1 MSQRLIIGVEAGTDW
16 KTIKKEL
23 VEEGADWVRDPS
35 PEQPDVLVVS
45 IPEDR
50 NVDDVLSRVQRLR
63 GVRYAE
69 RDAMRWTS

>member
-1 MSQRLIIGVEAGTDW
+1 MSERLIIGLERSADW
-16 KTIKKEL
+16 ATIKRQL
-23 VEEGADWVRDPS
+23 VGEGADWTKDPS

-45 IPEDR
+45 MPED
-50 NVDDVLSRVQRLR
+50 VDIDGILQRVKEWP